1 MGIQDSEKFIQ
12 ALTLGDRDQMKEV
25 PKADVHNHATLGG
38 HFSDWVKRE
47 GLDLE
52 EGPHTFP
59 DFTDFQ
65 NLVDKIFTYPYTP
78 PTAEQQ
84 IKRLISLYRA
94 TFDAALEDGI
104 VYMEP
109 GFDAPWL
116 DQYGGDVEAMTG
128 DIRTLMD
135 QYDDRISIKPDIGII
150 RVFEMKDIERT
161 IYPCIES
168 GFFTALDIFADE
180 RFGEPEK
187 MVPLFRAAKK
197 AGMKLKAHAGELLD
211 GEFVRRSIEVL
222 ELDEVQHGISAA
234 KSPEVMKFLAENQ
247 ILLNICPSSNIQLC
261 QAEDFKTHPL
271 RILLDHGVKCTVNS
285 DDIIIF
291 GRTCSDEF
299 FSLYETG
306 LYTPEELNQVRLNG
320 FPE

>member
-1 MGIQDSEKFIQ
+1 MSDQYSKKFIE
-12 ALTLGDRDQMKEV
+12 ALTAGDRVFMKKV

-38 HFSDWVKRE
+38 DFQTWVRNE

-52 EGPHTFP
+52 EGPHHFP

-65 NLVDKIFTYPYTP
+65 NLVDKIFTFPYDP
-78 PTAEQQ
+78 ISDNQQ
-84 IKRLISLYRA
+84 IQRLMSLYRA
-94 TFDAALEDGI
+94 TFEAALDDSI
-104 VYMEP
+104 LYMEP

-116 DQYGGDVEAMTG
+116 NQYKGDVEAMTG
-128 DIRTLMD
+128 DIRTLID
-135 QYDDRISIKPDIGII
+135 LYGEKIRIEPDIGII
-150 RVFEMKDIERT
+150 RVFEQKEIERT

-168 GFFTALDIFADE
+168 GFFSGLDIFADE

-187 MVPLFRAAKK
+187 MVPIFRAAKK

-211 GEFVRRSIEVL
+211 ADFVRRSVEVL

-234 KSPEVMKFLAENQ
+234 QSPEVMRFLAENQ
-247 ILLNICPSSNIQLC
+247 IRLNICPSSNIQLC
-261 QAEDFKTHPL
+261 QTENFKTHPL
-271 RILLDHGVKCTVNS
+271 RILMDYGVKCSVNS

-291 GRTCSDEF
+291 GRSCSEEF

-306 LYTPEELNQVRLNG
+306 LYTPEELDQLRMNG
-320 FPE
+320 FPG